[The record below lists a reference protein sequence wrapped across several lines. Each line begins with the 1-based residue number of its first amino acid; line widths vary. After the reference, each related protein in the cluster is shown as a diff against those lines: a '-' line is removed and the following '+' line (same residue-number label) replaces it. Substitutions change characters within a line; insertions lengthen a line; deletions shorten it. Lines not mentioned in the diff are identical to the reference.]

1 MTVQQI
7 ALPRPTAPSRPSG
20 SAGFSL
26 PVRLDGE
33 PVTDLA
39 YALPL
44 SVDFVPWEQAVEA
57 YLTRFEPQPQR
68 AAA

>member
-7 ALPRPTAPSRPSG
+7 ATPRRTVPSRSSG
-20 SAGFSL
+20 SAGFIL

-39 YALPL
+39 FALPL
-44 SVDFVPWEQAVEA
+44 PTDFVPWELVVEA
-57 YLTRFEPQPQR
+57 YLVSFEPQPQR